1 MNLVRSRVTTL
12 RSWALWSLR
21 VGIESVGLSWLVV
34 VLLTVAVSMA
44 TSSLSAAAALSA
56 GEALRAGTALWSLGF
71 GGVVTLSSA
80 DQGTL
85 GLPLLGLTLAQV
97 GWTWNCV
104 RRAHPTRPAAGA
116 AIVVAVTATAV
127 LACLT
132 GPKGLETWP
141 AVGGIAAI
149 TGAVVGIQLQRAGNG
164 WSTLNRW
171 WDRRPHWASPALSL
185 AYGAARAL
193 AVLSLL
199 VAAAAVLTGAGRV
212 SVLHDALAGGGLI
225 AVAGLVLLQ
234 MAWVPT
240 LLIWACSWLIGAGFS
255 VGTGTVFAPDRVVAG
270 PVPTLPLLGLLPTA
284 PLSTVGLWLPL
295 VVTAGA
301 MVAAWRRRAVL
312 NSLRVRYAVSA
323 AGAAALL
330 VAGGVGLLCLA
341 ASGSVGPGRMTDV
354 GPRILYTVILVL
366 VEVGVGLAAMAVLAH
381 PYTRTWARG
390 ALPESILLA
399 ARSQEPMQDEDDVVD
414 EDVSK
419 DFEA

>member
-1 MNLVRSRVTTL
+1 MSPARSRVAGLT
-12 RSWALWSLR
+12 SWTLWSLR
-21 VGIESVGLSWLVV
+21 VGIESVGLSWLMV

-44 TSSLSAAAALSA
+44 SSSLSAAAALSA
-56 GEALRAGTALWSLGF
+56 GEAVRAGTALWSLGF
-71 GGVVTLSSA
+71 GGMVTFSSA

-85 GLPLLGLTLAQV
+85 SLPLLGLTLVQV

-104 RRAHPTRPAAGA
+104 RRARPSRPAAGA
-116 AIVVAVTATAV
+116 AIVVAAIVVAV

-141 AVGGIAAI
+141 AVGGIAVI
-149 TGAVVGIQLQRAGNG
+149 TGGVVGIRLQRAGNG
-164 WSTLNRW
+164 WPALTGW
-171 WDRRPHWASPALSL
+171 WDARPHWVGPALSL

-193 AVLSLL
+193 ALLSVLV
-199 VAAAAVLTGAGRV
+199 VAAAVFTGAGRV
-212 SVLHDALAGGGLI
+212 SVLHDSLAGGGII
-225 AVAGLVLLQ
+225 AMSGLVLLQ
-234 MAWVPT
+234 TGWVPT
-240 LLIWACSWLIGAGFS
+240 LLVWACSWLIGAGFS

-323 AGAAALL
+323 AGLAALL
-330 VAGGVGLLCLA
+330 VAGGVGLLCVA

-354 GPRILYTVILVL
+354 GPQFLYTVILVF

-390 ALPESILLA
+390 ALPESVLPA
-399 ARSQEPMQDEDDVVD
+399 SYRRHESSDVD
-414 EDVSK
+414 ESD
-419 DFEA
+419 DEA

>member
-1 MNLVRSRVTTL
+1 MSLARSRATSL
-12 RSWALWSLR
+12 MSWGLWSLR
-21 VGIESVGLSWLVV
+21 VGIESVGLIWLVV

-44 TSSLSAAAALSA
+44 ASSFNAAAALSA
-56 GEALRAGTALWSLGF
+56 GEALRAGTALWGLGF
-71 GGVVTLSSA
+71 GGMVTSSYA

-85 GLPLLGLTLAQV
+85 SLPLLGLTLAQV

-104 RRAHPTRPAAGA
+104 RRARPSRPAAGA
-116 AIVVAVTATAV
+116 AIVVAV

-141 AVGGIAAI
+141 AVGGIAVI
-149 TGAVVGIQLQRAGNG
+149 TGGVVGIRLQRAGNG
-164 WSTLNRW
+164 WPALTGW
-171 WDRRPHWASPALSL
+171 WDARPHWVGPALSL

-193 AVLSLL
+193 ALLSVLV
-199 VAAAAVLTGAGRV
+199 VAAAVFTGAGRV
-212 SVLHDALAGGGLI
+212 SVLHDSLAGGGII
-225 AVAGLVLLQ
+225 AMSGLVLLQ
-234 MAWVPT
+234 TGWVPT
-240 LLIWACSWLIGAGFS
+240 LLVWACSWLIGAGFS

-323 AGAAALL
+323 AGLAALL
-330 VAGGVGLLCLA
+330 VAGGVGLLCVA

-354 GPRILYTVILVL
+354 GPQI
-366 VEVGVGLAAMAVLAH
+366 

-390 ALPESILLA
+390 ALPESVLPA
-399 ARSQEPMQDEDDVVD
+399 SYRRHESSDVD
-414 EDVSK
+414 ESD
-419 DFEA
+419 DEA

>member
-1 MNLVRSRVTTL
+1 MRLERSRVTRLT
-12 RSWALWSLR
+12 SWVLWSLR
-21 VGIESVGLSWLVV
+21 VGIESVGLIWLMV

-44 TSSLSAAAALSA
+44 ASSFNAAAALSA

-71 GGVVTLSSA
+71 GGMVASSSA

-85 GLPLLGLTLAQV
+85 SLPLLGLTLAQA

-104 RRAHPTRPAAGA
+104 RRARPSRPAAGA
-116 AIVVAVTATAV
+116 AIVTASAAAAI

-132 GPKGLETWP
+132 GPTGPETWP
-141 AVGGIAAI
+141 AVVGITAI
-149 TGAVVGIQLQRAGNG
+149 TGAVVAVQLQRSGNG
-164 WSTLNRW
+164 WPTLNRW
-171 WDRRPHWASPALSL
+171 WDRRPHWVGPALSL

-193 AVLSLL
+193 ALLSLL
-199 VAAAAVLTGAGRV
+199 VVVAAVFTGAGRV
-212 SVLHDALAGGGLI
+212 SVLHDALAGGGFI
-225 AVAGLVLLQ
+225 TMTGLVLLQ
-234 MAWVPT
+234 LGWVPT

-312 NSLRVRYAVSA
+312 NALRVRYAVSA
-323 AGAAALL
+323 AGLAALL

-341 ASGSVGPGRMTDV
+341 ASGAVGPGRMTDV
-354 GPRILYTVILVL
+354 GPQVLYTVILVL

-390 ALPESILLA
+390 ALPGSILPGS
-399 ARSQEPMQDEDDVVD
+399 RSQEPAAAERSDEED
-414 EDVSK
+414 EV
-419 DFEA
+419 

>member
-1 MNLVRSRVTTL
+1 MSPERSRVTALT
-12 RSWALWSLR
+12 SWTLWSLR
-21 VGIESVGLSWLVV
+21 VGIESVGLTWLVV

-44 TSSLSAAAALSA
+44 TSSLSAAAALST

-71 GGVVTLSSA
+71 GGMITSSSQ
-80 DQGTL
+80 DQGAL
-85 GLPLLGLTLAQV
+85 SLPLLGLTLVQV
-97 GWTWNCV
+97 GWTWSCV
-104 RRAHPTRPAAGA
+104 RRARPTRPAAGA
-116 AIVVAVTATAV
+116 AIVVASAAAAV

-149 TGAVVGIQLQRAGNG
+149 TGAVVGIQLQRSGNG
-164 WSTLNRW
+164 WPALTRW
-171 WDRRPHWASPALSL
+171 WERRPHWVGPALSL

-193 AVLSLL
+193 VLLSLL
-199 VAAAAVLTGAGRV
+199 VAAAAVFTGAGRV
-212 SVLHDALAGGGLI
+212 SVLHDALAGGGF
-225 AVAGLVLLQ
+225 VSMAGLVLLQ
-234 MAWVPT
+234 LGWVPT
-240 LLIWACSWLIGAGFS
+240 LLVWGCSWLIGAGFS

-301 MVAAWRRRAVL
+301 MVAAWRRRSVL
-312 NSLRVRYAVSA
+312 NALRVRYAVSA
-323 AGAAALL
+323 AGLAAVL

-354 GPRILYTVILVL
+354 GPQILYTVILVL

-390 ALPESILLA
+390 ALPESILPA
-399 ARSQEPMQDEDDVVD
+399 SRSQEPAEADRSDEED
-414 EDVSK
+414 E
-419 DFEA
+419 A